1 MKTPANLKTL
11 NEMLQENGIPVTE
24 YNGKYILVNEKKIMF
39 DSTRDSW
46 ILYGDEIKILDTK
59 ELVGI
64 LKNKKKTRELIYG

>member
-46 ILYGDEIKILDTK
+46 VLYGDEIKILDTK

-64 LKNKKKTRELIYG
+64 LKNKKKTRELIYA